1 MTTDLWIAATP
12 PARSAA
18 QRRFERQA
26 QYPLRAGNTSI
37 GSCMKDPVAHQLH
50 SAGRNQSC
58 TTLVDRFR
66 KPAARR
72 GLTLV
77 EILAVVI
84 ILGLLAA
91 TLVVGF
97 SGSFGKARH
106 EIARSNIGIIV
117 SKLETYRMHHGN
129 WPSNDVGLKALSDGY
144 ANPSAAYYLGPGS
157 LIDPWGNPYLY
168 VTPGPDGHPYE
179 VLSYGADG
187 QPGGTP
193 GTEDEPISSVN
204 LRNVQQSE

>member
-1 MTTDLWIAATP
+1 MNDQTTHHAHSSSGQPSCLVPT
-12 PARSAA
+12 ARS
-18 QRRFERQA
+18 
-26 QYPLRAGNTSI
+26 
-37 GSCMKDPVAHQLH
+37 
-50 SAGRNQSC
+50 
-58 TTLVDRFR
+58 R
-66 KPAARR
+66 KLASRR

-117 SKLETYRMHHGN
+117 SKLETYRMHHGT
-129 WPSNDVGLKALSDGY
+129 WPSNDVGLNALSEGY
-144 ANPSAAYYLGPGS
+144 ASPTAAYYLSPGS

-179 VLSYGADG
+179 VLTYGADG
-187 QPGGTP
+187 QPGGVP

-204 LRNVQQSE
+204 LRNVKNNE